1 MSFVPLNG
9 LFAHDGVRMPHSP
22 VGESSLSRSMR
33 SGTPPPMM
41 AELISTAKI
50 EVEISGEGC
59 RRTYDRRSKG
69 WNDTLIRELQT
80 MLHSG
85 WYDRQTYRFDTEIN
99 NTLCSENAVQK
110 SEGEIHSKCVQS
122 GTLRYESSQ
131 LGRIAEDEM
140 PQTCMWIDLQNT
152 NDTRV
157 LRSKEQLSNRDHVQQ
172 NMHTSVQ
179 RHNRTSCQ
187 KRRRNS
193 QKHTT
198 DNHSSKH
205 QDLIQQEPLPQ
216 GQTVLV
222 TTSNLTCG
230 MTDPYCMD

>member
-157 LRSKEQLSNRDHVQQ
+157 LRSKEQLP
-172 NMHTSVQ
+172 
-179 RHNRTSCQ
+179 
-187 KRRRNS
+187 
-193 QKHTT
+193 
-198 DNHSSKH
+198 
-205 QDLIQQEPLPQ
+205 I
-216 GQTVLV
+216 G
-222 TTSNLTCG
+222 TTSNKTCIPPYSATTGQAVKSGDEIPKSIPLTI
-230 MTDPYCMD
+230 TPPNIKI